1 MALFGRCCCVR
12 KAMDT
17 NLPLR
22 YAEDD
27 VISTSKTVSSLLR
40 ASGLAS
46 AGALVTFPVTCQWT
60 FGSLRVA

>member
-1 MALFGRCCCVR
+1 
-12 KAMDT
+12 MDT